1 MIANYGY
8 KDGSGE
14 YYISIDT
21 DKCIDCPVG
30 RACLTGCP
38 KGMFETMTDDYDDE
52 VVWLGAWRGAE
63 LVGCCR
69 VILPGGRLPL
79 EVSLYQALPPEVGVA
94 AVDRR
99 RVQVR
104 RIANQRP
111 QQAPAPLLVIA

>member
-21 DKCIDCPVG
+21 DKCISCAAG

-52 VVWLGAWRGAE
+52 VVQIKANFRRSLAYDCA
-63 LVGCCR
+63 GCK
-69 VILPGGRLPL
+69 PSGGHT
-79 EVSLYQALPPEVGVA
+79 ALPCTTACTPGA
-94 AVDRR
+94 
-99 RVQVR
+99 
-104 RIANQRP
+104 IKHSW
-111 QQAPAPLLVIA
+111 